1 MVTSGVPQG
10 SVLGPLLFSIYI
22 NDITKVTL
30 SSQSYSVL
38 YTDDVLLYRVV
49 SHPEDFLAVQ
59 SDVRALEEWSDEQLL
74 QLNPEKF
81 KYMILSRKQQTIA
94 NNLTLYLGGA
104 MLEKVETFKYLGI
117 LLSSNLSWS
126 NHI

>member
-1 MVTSGVPQG
+1 M
-10 SVLGPLLFSIYI
+10 
-22 NDITKVTL
+22 